1 MKRCIN
7 HLPVVL
13 LIIGLIIVTGCTAPT
28 EGERR
33 QATLEVNREKL
44 HLALEACTGTCLTRE
59 ELAQLVYNYEK
70 VQEKWSGAGFSDY
83 EFKIPELQLVTPGEH
98 KHDENTRYEITI
110 LGKDENGF
118 ETGLKVSVMEDT
130 SACKMPEAPGDH
142 WELVETYSETSDDVV
157 KSDNSITY
165 VGEGTEYVTQ
175 WENDFDS
182 SYHAVMTFR
191 CKMDELPTTLKPGD
205 EIAINITADVISDG
219 EPITN
224 AYMSCNLTVPSSF
237 NATSDTGANDSADGI
252 YAGGNTL
259 TGRAFVPYM
268 TDCVRFKVPE
278 KNENNDEIRIYF
290 STSSG
295 ETVWVYQWK

>member
-130 SACKMPEAPGDH
+130 SACKFEEPEGLP
-142 WELVETYSETSDDVV
+142 VEEIVG
-157 KSDNSITY
+157 TY
-165 VGEGTEYVTQ
+165 VDEETVSVYMKGKDEDEDWQEIDTAEIAYKFTVTALEGNMIRIEVGGVKFGEGVY
-175 WENDFDS
+175 D
-182 SYHAVMTFR
+182 
-191 CKMDELPTTLKPGD
+191 P
-205 EIAINITADVISDG
+205 
-219 EPITN
+219 
-224 AYMSCNLTVPSSF
+224 
-237 NATSDTGANDSADGI
+237 
-252 YAGGNTL
+252 L
-259 TGRAFVPYM
+259 TGVCEFKAAPDIYEALHTEPKDVTERFTFSKHDGQVQFELITVGQEDAKPTV
-268 TDCVRFKVPE
+268 VFKVE
-278 KNENNDEIRIYF
+278 
-290 STSSG
+290 
-295 ETVWVYQWK
+295 